1 MNQDLPDID
10 LYSTFG
16 GVSDHKK
23 NKKFLPK
30 TSYPGGT
37 SALRKFIGKE
47 LKYPKEALQKKV
59 EGVVRI
65 RVAIDYKGNVTD
77 STIVRSLGSGCD
89 EEAQRIVSL
98 MQWQVDRKLRKGKI
112 LFHRTLNIHFK
123 LPKPKKK
130 ASKAVQTQ
138 VKYSITPAQPKP
150 AEESKPKSNSGGYT
164 YTIRY

>member
-1 MNQDLPDID
+1 M
-10 LYSTFG
+10 SE
-16 GVSDHKK
+16 HKK

-37 SALRKFIGKE
+37 TALRKFIGKE
-47 LKYPKEALQKKV
+47 MKYPKEALQKKV

-65 RVAIDYKGNVTD
+65 RIAIDYKGKVTD

-123 LPKPKKK
+123 LPKPKKVS
-130 ASKAVQTQ
+130 ASPKQTQ
-138 VKYSITPAQPKP
+138 VKYSITPSQAKTNEPPK
-150 AEESKPKSNSGGYT
+150 AKNNSGGYT
-164 YTIRY
+164 YTINY